1 MTTVVVVVLVMVVVV
16 VLIVVLVVVLVVV
29 VFWHGQ
35 VVNAIVAVN
44 DLSVFAVVCE
54 DVNDG
59 R

>member
-1 MTTVVVVVLVMVVVV
+1 MVVLVVIVVLVMVVMVV
-16 VLIVVLVVVLVVV
+16 MVLVVVLVVV
-29 VFWHGQ
+29 VLWHGQ

-59 R
+59 G